1 MTGTQIQTPTGMTP
15 PAFNQEVE
23 MMHHL
28 ILLLLTMVIVTLKA
42 KIIIKRK

>member
-1 MTGTQIQTPTGMTP
+1 MTP

-28 ILLLLTMVIVTLKA
+28 ILLVLIVTIKV